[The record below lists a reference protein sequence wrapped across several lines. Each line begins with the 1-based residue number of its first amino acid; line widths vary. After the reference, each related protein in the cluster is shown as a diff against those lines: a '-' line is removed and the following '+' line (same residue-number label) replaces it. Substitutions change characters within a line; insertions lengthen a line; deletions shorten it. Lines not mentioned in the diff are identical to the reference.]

1 MYKVCVEVAVVVE
14 PMTNVL
20 VDVEVV
26 DMTLMLVIVGEN
38 VVVGYVTVVVED
50 SVDVV
55 AVELVVVVVVVVVD
69 VSVVVD
75 V

>member
-1 MYKVCVEVAVVVE
+1 VYKVCVEVAVVVE

>member
-1 MYKVCVEVAVVVE
+1 VYKVCVEVAVVVE
-14 PMTNVL
+14 PMTSVL

-55 AVELVVVVVVVVVD
+55 VVELVVVVVVVVVD